1 MPPTLLPP
9 IRVRLASADAGRRS
23 LWGIAGEV
31 RFESLAQETR
41 LETDPLELANA
52 SILIATRDPVAAAV
66 ALVELDGVAS
76 RLVIGTPDLSA
87 EHLPRI
93 LTRGAVDVIV
103 VDTLEDAEILATL
116 RPVVLCRPRKSQG
129 VQRGVPPGKCTTEWV
144 LLTSGT
150 TGAPKL
156 VVHTLA
162 TLTGGIPVAA
172 EPQNDRV
179 WGTFYDI
186 RRYGGMQ
193 ILLRALVAGGS
204 LVVSGV
210 GESAADYLARLAA
223 HSVTHVS
230 GTPTHW
236 RRALMSPAAGTIH
249 PLYVRL
255 SGEMA
260 DQGIL
265 NRLRSFY
272 PDAAVAHA
280 FASTEA
286 GLAFEVNDGLEGF
299 PAGLLYDASAG
310 SERSGQQTVGAVHA
324 RVSDGS
330 LRIRSA
336 RTALGYLVD
345 ATQTNVP
352 NSVQGVLQPV
362 TDADGFVDTGDMIE
376 QRGDRCFFLG
386 RRTGVI
392 NVGGNKVYPEEVEAA
407 INRHPAVRMSL
418 VRPRRNPIMGAL
430 VAADVVLNDRASPEG
445 NAGSDAVLRQ
455 EILALCRATL
465 PAHKIPASLR
475 FVSALD
481 VAAAGKLARND
492 A

>member
-1 MPPTLLPP
+1 MRELAQPP
-9 IRVRLASADAGRRS
+9 IRDRLASAGSTGPS
-23 LWGIAGEV
+23 LWGVASDV
-31 RFESLAQETR
+31 RLESLAHETR
-41 LETDPLELANA
+41 LGADPAEFAGA
-52 SILIATRDPVAAAV
+52 SVLIATRDPLAAAIV
-66 ALVELDGVAS
+66 LVELDGVAS
-76 RLVIGTPDLSA
+76 RLVVGTPDLSA

-93 LTRGAVDVIV
+93 LARGAVDAIV
-103 VDTLEDAEILATL
+103 VDTPESAETL
-116 RPVVLCRPRKSQG
+116 SASRPVFACTPHKVQGPRRAAPAVTQA
-129 VQRGVPPGKCTTEWV
+129 TEWV
-144 LLTSGT
+144 LMTSGT

-162 TLTGGIPVAA
+162 TLIGGIAPAA
-172 EPQNDRV
+172 EPQNDRT

-193 ILLRALVAGGS
+193 ILLRALVGGGS
-204 LVVSGV
+204 LVVSSA
-210 GESAADYLARLAA
+210 GEPASDYLARLAA
-223 HSVTHVS
+223 HRATHVS

-236 RRALMSPAAGTIH
+236 RRALMSPAAATIH
-249 PLYVRL
+249 PRYVRL

-265 NRLRSFY
+265 NSLKSFY
-272 PDAAVAHA
+272 PNAGVAHA

-299 PAGLLYDASAG
+299 PANLLDDANAGAHGSGLQTGSAVDA
-310 SERSGQQTVGAVHA
+310 RIL
-324 RVSDGS
+324 DGS
-330 LRIRSA
+330 LRIRSG

-345 ATQTNVP
+345 AGDP
-352 NSVQGVLQPV
+352 DGANSGAGALQPV
-362 TDADGFVDTGDMIE
+362 ADPDGFVDTGDMIE
-376 QRGDRCFFLG
+376 RRGDRCFFLG
-386 RRTGVI
+386 RRSGVI

-407 INRHPAVRMSL
+407 INRHPAVRISL

-430 VAADVVLNDRASPEG
+430 VAADVVLNDGASPAG
-445 NAGSDAVLRQ
+445 TTGSDAALRQ

-475 FVSALD
+475 FVAALD
-481 VAAAGKLARND
+481 VAAAGKLARGD

>member
-1 MPPTLLPP
+1 MPPALLS
-9 IRVRLASADAGRRS
+9 IRVKLASAAAAGRS
-23 LWGIAGEV
+23 LWGISGEV
-31 RFESLAQETR
+31 R
-41 LETDPLELANA
+41 LETLAHETCLAADLSEFADA
-52 SILIATRDPVAAAV
+52 SVLIATRDPLAAAV
-66 ALVELDGVAS
+66 ALVELDGVAR

-93 LTRGAVDVIV
+93 LARASVDAIV
-103 VDTLEDAEILATL
+103 VDTPQGAEALATHH
-116 RPVVLCRPRKSQG
+116 RVVVCTPHKS
-129 VQRGVPPGKCTTEWV
+129 RGVRRAVADGTRTTEWV

-162 TLTGGIPVAA
+162 TLTAGIPVAA
-172 EPQNDRV
+172 QPQNDRV
-179 WGTFYDI
+179 WGTFYDV

-193 ILLRALVAGGS
+193 ILLRALIGGGS
-204 LVVSGV
+204 FVVSGA
-210 GESAADYLARLAA
+210 GELAADYLARLVAYGA
-223 HSVTHVS
+223 THVS

-236 RRALMSPAAGTIH
+236 RRALMSPAASTIH
-249 PLYVRL
+249 PRYVRL

-265 NRLRSFY
+265 NSLRSFY
-272 PDAAVAHA
+272 PDAGVAHA

-299 PAGLLYDASAG
+299 PASLLDDASVRDERNGRPTGG
-310 SERSGQQTVGAVHA
+310 SVDA
-324 RVSDGS
+324 RISDGS
-330 LRIRSA
+330 LRIRSG

-345 ATQTNVP
+345 ATETTGA
-352 NSVQGVLQPV
+352 NSTEGVLQPV
-362 TDADGFVDTGDMIE
+362 ADADGFVDTGDMIE

-430 VAADVVLNDRASPEG
+430 VAADVVLNDSASPEE
-445 NAGSDAVLRQ
+445 NAGLDAALRQ

-481 VAAAGKLARND
+481 VAAAGKLARHD